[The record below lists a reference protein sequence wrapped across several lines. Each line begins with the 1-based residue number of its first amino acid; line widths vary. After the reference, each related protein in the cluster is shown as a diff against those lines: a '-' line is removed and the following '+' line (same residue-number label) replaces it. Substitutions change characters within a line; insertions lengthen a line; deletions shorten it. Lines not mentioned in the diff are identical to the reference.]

1 MQIVDQETTEGS
13 AGGRLRHD
21 IEGGWIDNL
30 GDGVFMIF
38 RDEQSVLMT
47 REDAELLLSLH

>member
-30 GDGVFMIF
+30 GDGMFMIF